1 MIAQYSGVLLSMNL
15 ADVQI
20 KEYEKYNS
28 KDILRL
34 YDSVGWSAYTDDL
47 VALENGFNNSLKV
60 LAAYKNDE
68 LVGIARAVGDG
79 YTVVLIQD
87 ILVLPKHQRQG
98 IGSALLKAI
107 VDCYPNVRQ
116 IQLTTDCTGK
126 TIAFYKSA
134 GFIELAEI
142 DCCGFIKDRT

>member
-1 MIAQYSGVLLSMNL
+1 MNL
-15 ADVQI
+15 TDVQI
-20 KEYEKYNS
+20 KEYKKYNS
-28 KDILRL
+28 EDIPKL

-47 VALENGFNNSLKV
+47 AALENGFNNSLKI

-68 LVGIARAVGDG
+68 LVGIIRAVGDG
-79 YTVVLIQD
+79 YTVVFIQD
-87 ILVLPKHQRQG
+87 ILVLPEYQRQG

-116 IQLTTDCTGK
+116 IQLTTDCTEK
-126 TIAFYKSA
+126 TIAFYKSV
-134 GFIELAEI
+134 GFIEFSEI

>member
-60 LAAYKNDE
+60 LAAYKSDE
-68 LVGIARAVGDG
+68 LVGIVRAVGDG

-98 IGSALLKAI
+98 
-107 VDCYPNVRQ
+107 
-116 IQLTTDCTGK
+116 
-126 TIAFYKSA
+126 
-134 GFIELAEI
+134 
-142 DCCGFIKDRT
+142 

>member
-1 MIAQYSGVLLSMNL
+1 MNL
-15 ADVQI
+15 TDVQI
-20 KEYEKYNS
+20 KEYKKYNS
-28 KDILRL
+28 EDIPKL

-47 VALENGFNNSLKV
+47 AALENGFNNSLKI

-68 LVGIARAVGDG
+68 LVGIIRAVGDG
-79 YTVVLIQD
+79 YTVVFIQD
-87 ILVLPKHQRQG
+87 ILVLSEYQRQG

-116 IQLTTDCTGK
+116 IQLTTDCTEK
-126 TIAFYKSA
+126 TIAFYKSV
-134 GFIELAEI
+134 GFIEFSEI

>member
-1 MIAQYSGVLLSMNL
+1 MNL
-15 ADVQI
+15 ADVQL

-34 YDSVGWSAYTDDL
+34 YDSVGWSSYTDDL

-87 ILVLPKHQRQG
+87 IRRCQAGKNTLITIEHPYLKVVINHRSVIRYSSIRSRTPCLGELVDIYTEGIEQVRDPKRH
-98 IGSALLKAI
+98 KMAI
-107 VDCYPNVRQ
+107 VT
-116 IQLTTDCTGK
+116 IQ
-126 TIAFYKSA
+126 SQMV
-134 GFIELAEI
+134 
-142 DCCGFIKDRT
+142 

>member
-1 MIAQYSGVLLSMNL
+1 MNL

-20 KEYEKYNS
+20 KEYEKYSS
-28 KDILRL
+28 KDILKL
-34 YDSVGWSAYTDDL
+34 YDSVGWSSYTDDL
-47 VALENGFNNSLKV
+47 VSLENGFNNSLKV

-87 ILVLPKHQRQG
+87 ILVLPEYQRQG
-98 IGSALLKAI
+98 IGSALLNAI

-116 IQLTTDCTGK
+116 IQLTTDCTEK

-142 DCCGFIKDRT
+142 ECCGFIKDRA

>member
-1 MIAQYSGVLLSMNL
+1 MNL
-15 ADVQI
+15 TDVQI
-20 KEYEKYNS
+20 KECKKYDS
-28 KDILRL
+28 KDIPKL

-47 VALENGFNNSLKV
+47 AALENGFNNSLKI

-68 LVGIARAVGDG
+68 LVGIIRAVGDG
-79 YTVVLIQD
+79 YTVVFIQD
-87 ILVLPKHQRQG
+87 ILVLPEYQRQG

-116 IQLTTDCTGK
+116 IQLTTDCTEK
-126 TIAFYKSA
+126 TIAFYKSV
-134 GFIELAEI
+134 GFIEFSEI

>member
-1 MIAQYSGVLLSMNL
+1 MNL
-15 ADVQI
+15 TDVQI
-20 KEYEKYNS
+20 KEYKKYNS
-28 KDILRL
+28 EDIPKL

-47 VALENGFNNSLKV
+47 AALENGFNNSLKI

-68 LVGIARAVGDG
+68 LVGIIRAVGDG
-79 YTVVLIQD
+79 YTVVFIQD
-87 ILVLPKHQRQG
+87 ILVLPEYQRQG

-116 IQLTTDCTGK
+116 IQLTTDCTEK
-126 TIAFYKSA
+126 TIAFYKSI
-134 GFIELAEI
+134 GFIEFSEI